1 MHRLTRDEA
10 RRIAVRA
17 QLLDADRPGD
27 VVEVAEQLGSI
38 KIDPTATIAPAEQTA
53 FWSRIGWGYEPGQLK
68 KAVEDD
74 RLLFEFDG
82 RFFASSLMPYMVPL
96 MRARQLRAASREYLE
111 ANAAFRKDVLA
122 RLRAEGPLLASE
134 IPDTSVVQRSNES
147 GWYGSN
153 QVPRMLELLSVIGEV
168 AVVRRENRQRV
179 WDLAERLYGPD
190 DGSLTPEKAEER
202 MQQRRLQA
210 AGIARQKSPWSDVGM
225 VGEPAEI
232 EGSAWKWR
240 VDPEAIAALDDDP
253 GGRVAILNP
262 YDRML
267 FDRPRLAEL
276 FDFDFVLE
284 QFKPKAQRVY
294 GYFVHPILI
303 GDRFSALLDAELDK
317 KKENLVVSAVHELIP
332 FDDEEREMVDAEI
345 RDLGEW
351 LGVPVVFASGRR

>member
-1 MHRLTRDEA
+1 MGVGAERYARGMHRLTRDEA

-38 KIDPTATIAPAEQTA
+38 KIDPTVTIAPAEQTA

-82 RFFASSLMPYMVPL
+82 RFFASSLMPDMVAL

-190 DGSLTPEKAEER
+190 DGSITAEEAEER
-202 MQQRRLQA
+202 LQQR
-210 AGIARQKSPWSDVGM
+210 
-225 VGEPAEI
+225 
-232 EGSAWKWR
+232 
-240 VDPEAIAALDDDP
+240 
-253 GGRVAILNP
+253 LN
-262 YDRML
+262 R
-267 FDRPRLAEL
+267 
-276 FDFDFVLE
+276 
-284 QFKPKAQRVY
+284 
-294 GYFVHPILI
+294 
-303 GDRFSALLDAELDK
+303 
-317 KKENLVVSAVHELIP
+317 
-332 FDDEEREMVDAEI
+332 
-345 RDLGEW
+345 
-351 LGVPVVFASGRR
+351 